1 MDNFMQF
8 EVSPNRIPIEAFW
21 DQQDAR
27 LLAVETEYAKLSGD
41 ASKPEENKEE
51 SKGGQAEAFAAIKE
65 SEIEDDFRQ
74 KKEEFQGKTL
84 ETFFVT
90 TDYSIKR
97 QDIIK
102 FDEGEETLLGVQ
114 VPYFYYMGRKPVEED
129 DEDAPAQTN
138 SGEPKNAMIIL
149 RKPMKDFVGLE
160 NVEQSIKTAIMNFS
174 HFLTVGNMDEAYN
187 SVRNIHNNT
196 VWQNMA

>member
-1 MDNFMQF
+1 MDNFLHH

-27 LLAVETEYAKLSGD
+27 LLAIETEYAQLD
-41 ASKPEENKEE
+41 KEE
-51 SKGGQAEAFAAIKE
+51 AKKSEETKGAPATDLNAIKE

-74 KKEEFQGKTL
+74 KKEEFTGKTL
-84 ETFFVT
+84 ETYFVT
-90 TDYSIKR
+90 TDYGIKR
-97 QDIIK
+97 QDVIK

-114 VPYFYYMGRKPVEED
+114 VPYFYFMGRQPSND
-129 DEDAPAQTN
+129 DDDQNTATG
-138 SGEPKNAMIIL
+138 GEQKNAMIIL

-160 NVEQSIKTAIMNFS
+160 NVEKSIKDAIMNFS

-196 VWQNMA
+196 VW

>member
-41 ASKPEENKEE
+41 ASKPEETKEE
-51 SKGGQAEAFAAIKE
+51 SKGAQAEAFAAIKE

-90 TDYSIKR
+90 TDYGIKR

-114 VPYFYYMGRKPVEED
+114 VPYFYYMGRKPV
-129 DEDAPAQTN
+129 DEDEEESPT
-138 SGEPKNAMIIL
+138 
-149 RKPMKDFVGLE
+149 
-160 NVEQSIKTAIMNFS
+160 
-174 HFLTVGNMDEAYN
+174 
-187 SVRNIHNNT
+187 
-196 VWQNMA
+196 

>member
-41 ASKPEENKEE
+41 ASKPEEKKEE
-51 SKGGQAEAFAAIKE
+51 SKAAQADAFAAIKE

-90 TDYSIKR
+90 TDYGIKR
-97 QDIIK
+97 
-102 FDEGEETLLGVQ
+102 
-114 VPYFYYMGRKPVEED
+114 
-129 DEDAPAQTN
+129 
-138 SGEPKNAMIIL
+138 
-149 RKPMKDFVGLE
+149 
-160 NVEQSIKTAIMNFS
+160 
-174 HFLTVGNMDEAYN
+174 
-187 SVRNIHNNT
+187 
-196 VWQNMA
+196 